1 MGKSGLNIYYGEKL
15 IKLNHRCPVGNN
27 ENRMVWHYKEGQDL
41 AKVFIKFAENE
52 TLSSLFIWSGN
63 KYRELKSE
71 FFSLFKIIEAAGGVV
86 KNEKG
91 EILTIFRNGKWDL
104 PKGKIEGKKETH
116 RQAALREVQEE
127 TGIKSLTV
135 VAPLMTTYHIFAR
148 KERLILKP
156 TYWFEMFADSSNK
169 LKPQTKEN
177 ISIVTW
183 VEEEEM
189 AEVQRHTYAS
199 LKEIFTL
206 PQWYRPEI

>member
-1 MGKSGLNIYYGEKL
+1 MGKNGLKIYYGEKL
-15 IKLNHRCPVGNN
+15 IRINHRCPTGNSQ
-27 ENRMVWHYKEGQDL
+27 EILIWHYKDGHDL

-52 TLSSLFIWSGN
+52 SYGTLFLWSGSAYKELKTDFLSLFRIS
-63 KYRELKSE
+63 
-71 FFSLFKIIEAAGGVV
+71 EAAGGVV

-91 EILTIFRNGKWDL
+91 EILVIFRGGKWDL

-127 TGIKSLTV
+127 TGLKNVKI
-135 VAPLMTTYHIFAR
+135 VAPLITTYHIYIR

-169 LKPQTKEN
+169 LTPQSKED

-183 VEEEEM
+183 VEEEE
-189 AEVQRHTYAS
+189 
-199 LKEIFTL
+199 LKEIQKNTYSSLKDVFTL
-206 PQWYRPEI
+206 PQLYQH